1 MRKGLNLITLYVVS
15 FWEIRRKK
23 MNQLTLE
30 IPDKI
35 LAPFK
40 IAAQRQNKQVEQL
53 IVEKLALVS
62 TTVDQSDF
70 QFTVVEQ
77 LFLQS
82 GLLVKTKPLEKQS
95 EPPLSE
101 TERERL
107 AQKLSQAGPLS
118 ELIIS
123 EREEQL

>member
-1 MRKGLNLITLYVVS
+1 MS
-15 FWEIRRKK
+15 
-23 MNQLTLE
+23 QLTLE

-35 LAPFK
+35 IEPFK
-40 IAAQRQNKQVEQL
+40 IAAQRQHKQVEQL
-53 IVEKLALVS
+53 IIEQLAFIS
-62 TTVDQSDF
+62 TTVSQLPPRL
-70 QFTVVEQ
+70 TEVEQ
-77 LFLQS
+77 LFRQS
-82 GLLVKTKPLEKQS
+82 GLLVRTEPMEKQS

-101 TERERL
+101 AERERL

>member
-1 MRKGLNLITLYVVS
+1 MS
-15 FWEIRRKK
+15 
-23 MNQLTLE
+23 QLMLE

-35 LAPFK
+35 LEPFK
-40 IAAQRQNKQVEQL
+40 MAAQRQHKQVEQL
-53 IVEKLALVS
+53 VIEKLKLIS
-62 TTVDQSDF
+62 TTVDQPTPR
-70 QFTVVEQ
+70 FTVVEQ
-77 LFLQS
+77 LFRQS
-82 GLLVKTKPLEKQS
+82 GLLVRNEPLEKQS

-107 AQKLSQAGPLS
+107 AQKLAQAGPLS

>member
-1 MRKGLNLITLYVVS
+1 MS
-15 FWEIRRKK
+15 
-23 MNQLTLE
+23 QLTVE
-30 IPDKI
+30 IPDSI
-35 LAPFK
+35 LKQFK
-40 IAAQRQNKQVEQL
+40 IAAQRQNKKVEQL

-62 TTVDQSDF
+62 MTVDETEPQ
-70 QFTVVEQ
+70 TNAVEQ
-77 LFLQS
+77 VLRQN
-82 GLLVKTKPLEKQS
+82 GLLAQNKHLERTI

-107 AQKLSQAGPLS
+107 AQKLSQAGSLS

>member
-1 MRKGLNLITLYVVS
+1 MS
-15 FWEIRRKK
+15 
-23 MNQLTLE
+23 QLMLE

-35 LAPFK
+35 MAPFK
-40 IAAQRQNKQVEQL
+40 IAAQQQNKQVEQL
-53 IVEKLALVS
+53 IIEQLALIS
-62 TTVDQSDF
+62 TTVDQLPSR
-70 QFTVVEQ
+70 FTVVEQ
-77 LFLQS
+77 LFRQS
-82 GLLVKTKPLEKQS
+82 GLLVRNEPLEKQS

-107 AQKLSQAGPLS
+107 AQKLEQAGPLS

>member
-1 MRKGLNLITLYVVS
+1 
-15 FWEIRRKK
+15 

-35 LAPFK
+35 LEPFK

-53 IVEKLALVS
+53 IIEKLALIS
-62 TTVDQSDF
+62 TTVDQPTS
-70 QFTVVEQ
+70 QFTLAEQ
-77 LFLQS
+77 LFRQS
-82 GLLVKTKPLEKQS
+82 GLIVRTKLLEKQN
-95 EPPLSE
+95 EPLLSE
-101 TERERL
+101 AERERL
-107 AQKLSQAGPLS
+107 AQKLAQAGSLS

>member
-1 MRKGLNLITLYVVS
+1 MSQLI
-15 FWEIRRKK
+15 
-23 MNQLTLE
+23 LE

-35 LAPFK
+35 LEPFK
-40 IAAQRQNKQVEQL
+40 MAAQRENKQVEQL
-53 IVEKLALVS
+53 IIEQLALIS
-62 TTVDQSDF
+62 TPVDKSAS
-70 QFTVVEQ
+70 QFTIVEQ
-77 LFLQS
+77 LFRQS
-82 GLLVKTKPLEKQS
+82 GLLTRTEPLEKQS

-101 TERERL
+101 AERERI

>member
-1 MRKGLNLITLYVVS
+1 MS
-15 FWEIRRKK
+15 
-23 MNQLTLE
+23 QLTLE

-35 LAPFK
+35 LEPFK

-53 IVEKLALVS
+53 IIEQLTLIS
-62 TTVDQSDF
+62 TTVGQLPPR
-70 QFTVVEQ
+70 FTEAQQ
-77 LFLQS
+77 LFQQS
-82 GLLVKTKPLEKQS
+82 GLLVRTEPMEKQS
-95 EPPLSE
+95 ELPLSKA
-101 TERERL
+101 EREHL